1 MIAISAKYWLGILRS
16 TISLIFGADV
26 SVITVIKNIL
36 SFDLTCVESLI
47 VLGMH
52 FMKESG
58 DNIEH
63 RIEVSWFITKKLS
76 PNFRCNHSFYNKNR
90 EYVNDLD
97 FTCNDF
103 IFIS

>member
-1 MIAISAKYWLGILRS
+1 M
-16 TISLIFGADV
+16 IFGADV

-63 RIEVSWFITKKLS
+63 RIEVS
-76 PNFRCNHSFYNKNR
+76 
-90 EYVNDLD
+90 
-97 FTCNDF
+97 
-103 IFIS
+103 